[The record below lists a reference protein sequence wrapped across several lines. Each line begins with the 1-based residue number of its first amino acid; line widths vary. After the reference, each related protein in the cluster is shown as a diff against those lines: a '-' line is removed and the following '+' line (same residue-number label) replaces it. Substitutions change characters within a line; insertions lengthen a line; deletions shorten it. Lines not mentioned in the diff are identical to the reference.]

1 MQGGLIDDLPD
12 QDGLVRLLPAQ
23 AESAEPGR
31 PLQPQAALHANA
43 VAGGHAQH
51 GAAPLLPYIR
61 WSALR
66 APSCRL
72 GTRVR
77 HKRDFDGFRRGKP
90 PWCCGW
96 GCLLNALIIALLVEL
111 PLGIGD

>member
-1 MQGGLIDDLPD
+1 MTCDLQASLFWQTQHFQEGQAQVADGVQEAVQGGLIHDLPA

-31 PLQPQAALHANA
+31 PLRPQAALHANA

-72 GTRVR
+72 GTRV
-77 HKRDFDGFRRGKP
+77 
-90 PWCCGW
+90 
-96 GCLLNALIIALLVEL
+96 
-111 PLGIGD
+111 